1 MKRCVRPSECLP
13 LAACVIA
20 LTAQP
25 LVALAQDAPPPAL
38 GQPSAATPV
47 GTVNCFDYYHFGS
60 VQLDVTPS
68 VASAVSGVPITFTGK
83 IKNANPY
90 PIVDGS
96 VYVKIFRERGDGSK
110 DSNGPD
116 VVDQFYAMD
125 GLTIPAN
132 GQLPASI
139 TWNIPAYAELGQY
152 RIATFFTVSHKFNLL
167 GLPFTD
173 DVVGNTADFKVSG
186 ELKTTVGFKKDAV
199 TVGGEQYHFAAF
211 PPREPASGPV
221 TIEATITNSTSQAAT
236 VPVTWTLNRW
246 SGNDTSNVIETRT
259 EQVTIPAGGQKLVSY
274 SVSDS
279 QYPVYL
285 LTAVSK
291 WQDTSSI
298 INVRFVRDGKDL
310 TRINFPAV
318 TSYPLT
324 AGTPTT
330 LFSCLHNAGSSDVV
344 PNSSL
349 VLTLLDQN
357 GGIIHSYTYTGG
369 VTGAM
374 MGVADNFTPN
384 RTYDTFKLEAQL
396 YQGQNLVDQSEVSYD
411 CHDLN
416 PALCTTATGESD
428 LQNVL
433 ISLIELVASLLIIG
447 ALIYF
452 ARRSSK
458 WGKQPTSI
466 KK

>member
-60 VQLDVTPS
+60 VQVDVTPS

-139 TWNIPAYAELGQY
+139 TWNIPAYAESGQY

-186 ELKTTVGFKKDAV
+186 ELK
-199 TVGGEQYHFAAF
+199 
-211 PPREPASGPV
+211 
-221 TIEATITNSTSQAAT
+221 
-236 VPVTWTLNRW
+236 
-246 SGNDTSNVIETRT
+246 
-259 EQVTIPAGGQKLVSY
+259 
-274 SVSDS
+274 
-279 QYPVYL
+279 
-285 LTAVSK
+285 
-291 WQDTSSI
+291 
-298 INVRFVRDGKDL
+298 
-310 TRINFPAV
+310 
-318 TSYPLT
+318 
-324 AGTPTT
+324 
-330 LFSCLHNAGSSDVV
+330 
-344 PNSSL
+344 
-349 VLTLLDQN
+349 
-357 GGIIHSYTYTGG
+357 
-369 VTGAM
+369 
-374 MGVADNFTPN
+374 
-384 RTYDTFKLEAQL
+384 
-396 YQGQNLVDQSEVSYD
+396 
-411 CHDLN
+411 
-416 PALCTTATGESD
+416 
-428 LQNVL
+428 
-433 ISLIELVASLLIIG
+433 
-447 ALIYF
+447 
-452 ARRSSK
+452 
-458 WGKQPTSI
+458 
-466 KK
+466 

>member
-38 GQPSAATPV
+38 GQSSAATPV

-60 VQLDVTPS
+60 VQVDVTPS

-186 ELKTTVGFKKDAV
+186 ELK
-199 TVGGEQYHFAAF
+199 
-211 PPREPASGPV
+211 
-221 TIEATITNSTSQAAT
+221 
-236 VPVTWTLNRW
+236 
-246 SGNDTSNVIETRT
+246 
-259 EQVTIPAGGQKLVSY
+259 
-274 SVSDS
+274 
-279 QYPVYL
+279 
-285 LTAVSK
+285 
-291 WQDTSSI
+291 
-298 INVRFVRDGKDL
+298 
-310 TRINFPAV
+310 
-318 TSYPLT
+318 
-324 AGTPTT
+324 
-330 LFSCLHNAGSSDVV
+330 
-344 PNSSL
+344 
-349 VLTLLDQN
+349 
-357 GGIIHSYTYTGG
+357 
-369 VTGAM
+369 
-374 MGVADNFTPN
+374 
-384 RTYDTFKLEAQL
+384 
-396 YQGQNLVDQSEVSYD
+396 
-411 CHDLN
+411 
-416 PALCTTATGESD
+416 
-428 LQNVL
+428 
-433 ISLIELVASLLIIG
+433 
-447 ALIYF
+447 
-452 ARRSSK
+452 
-458 WGKQPTSI
+458 
-466 KK
+466 